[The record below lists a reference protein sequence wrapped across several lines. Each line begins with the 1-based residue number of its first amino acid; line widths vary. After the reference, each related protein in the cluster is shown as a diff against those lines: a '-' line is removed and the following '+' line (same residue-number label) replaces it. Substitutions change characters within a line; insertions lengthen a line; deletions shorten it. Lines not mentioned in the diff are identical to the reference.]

1 MYIPDQLGTP
11 LTPNATK
18 VLLLGAGELGRELTV
33 SFQRLGVEVHAAD
46 RYEGAPAQQVAH
58 VSHLVDVADR
68 AAVLALVGQV
78 RPDFVVSEVDLVAA
92 DALAEIE
99 EAGTACV
106 VPSAKACSLTVGRE
120 RIRRM
125 ASEELGLPT
134 TAYRFATT
142 FEEYRAAVE
151 EMGFPCIVKSTV
163 SASGRSHS
171 VVHSE
176 ADVEPAWRNS
186 LRGPAG
192 ATDVMVERFVNFDYE
207 LSLLAARSI
216 DPETGRLATWFS
228 EPIGHLHR
236 DGDLVES
243 WQPMAVNPRAWENAR
258 SMAARITNALGGR
271 GLFGVEMF
279 VAGEDVYFSS
289 VSPRPHETGMVTL
302 STQRFSE
309 FDLHA
314 RAILGMPLDMTLIS
328 PGACVILH
336 GTGESDTV
344 SYRGVAEALAVPEVD
359 VRLFGKPA
367 VYPRRRMGLTLATA
381 EDVETARQR
390 AREAAAAITV
400 REGDGDPATD

>member
-1 MYIPDQLGTP
+1 MDIPDQIGTP

-18 VLLLGAGELGRELTV
+18 VLLLGAGELGKELAI

-58 VSHLVDVADR
+58 VPHLVDVSDG
-68 AAVLALVGQV
+68 AAVLSLVDRV
-78 RPDFVVSEVDLVAA
+78 RPDYVVSEVDRVAA

-99 EAGTACV
+99 EAGTSCV

-120 RIRRM
+120 KIRRM

-134 TAYRFATT
+134 TAYRLASTV
-142 FEEYRAAVE
+142 EEYRAAVA

-171 VVHSE
+171 VVRSE
-176 ADVEPAWRNS
+176 GDVEPAWENS
-186 LRGPAG
+186 HRGPYAD
-192 ATDVMVERFVNFDYE
+192 ADVMVERFVNFDYE

-216 DPETGRLATWFS
+216 DPATGRMATWFS

-243 WQPMAVNPRAWENAR
+243 WQPMEVNPRALENAR

-302 STQRFSE
+302 SSQRFSE
-309 FDLHA
+309 FDLHV
-314 RAILGMPLDMTLIS
+314 RAVLGMPVDMTLTS
-328 PGACVILH
+328 PGACVLLH
-336 GTGESDTV
+336 SSRESETV
-344 SYRGVAEALAVPEVD
+344 SYSGIAEALAVPEVD
-359 VRLFGKPA
+359 VRIFGKQGA
-367 VYPRRRMGLTLATA
+367 YPRRRLGLVLATA
-381 EDVETARQR
+381 EDVETARAQ
-390 AREAAAAITV
+390 AREAAAAVTV
-400 REGDGDPATD
+400 NDGASDAD

>member
-1 MYIPDQLGTP
+1 MFTPDRLGTP

-58 VSHLVDVADR
+58 VSHIVDVADR
-68 AAVLALVGQV
+68 DAVLALVDRV
-78 RPDFVVSEVDLVAA
+78 RPDYVLSEVDLVAA

-99 EAGTACV
+99 EADVSCV

-134 TAYRFATT
+134 TAYRLATT
-142 FEEYRAAVE
+142 VEEYREAVT

-171 VVHSE
+171 IVRSE
-176 ADVEPAWRNS
+176 ADIESAWENS
-186 LRGPAG
+186 SRGPDAT
-192 ATDVMVERFVNFDYE
+192 TDVLVERFVNFDYE

-216 DPETGRLATWFS
+216 DPGTGRLATWFS

-243 WQPMAVNPRAWENAR
+243 WQPMEVNPRALENAR

-279 VAGEDVYFSS
+279 VAGDDVYFSS

-302 STQRFSE
+302 ASQRFSE

-314 RAILGMPLDMTLIS
+314 RAVLGMPIDMTLIS
-328 PGACVILH
+328 PGASVLLH
-336 GTGESDTV
+336 GAGESDTV
-344 SYRGVAEALAVPEVD
+344 SYHGVAEALAVPEVD
-359 VRLFGKPA
+359 IRIFGKPR
-367 VYPRRRMGLTLATA
+367 VYPRRRMGLVLATG
-381 EDVETARQR
+381 EDVETARAR
-390 AREAAAAITV
+390 AREAAAQITV
-400 REGDGDPATD
+400 EDGRP